1 MHDPEKFQAE
11 TIKAISD
18 LHEVFASN
26 QNRYLALSAV
36 LKAAMLQMTAPVLRQ
51 IRENY
56 LVEVNAQAEQLAPEH
71 QRRQHWDD
79 WEGVLDELVAHA
91 SQRDAQRPS

>member
-11 TIKAISD
+11 TTKAITD
-18 LHEVFASN
+18 LQEVFASN
-26 QNRYLALSAV
+26 QSRYLALSAV
-36 LKAAMLQMTAPVLRQ
+36 LKATLLQMPEPVLRQ

-56 LVEVNAQAEQLAPEH
+56 VAEVDSQAAQFAPEH

-79 WEGVLDELVAHA
+79 WEAILDALADHA
-91 SQRDAQRPS
+91 ARRDAAKPN

>member
-11 TIKAISD
+11 TIKAIND
-18 LHEVFASN
+18 LQEVFASN

-56 LVEVNAQAEQLAPEH
+56 LLEVTAQAEQLAPEH

-79 WEGVLDELVAHA
+79 WEAALDELVAHA